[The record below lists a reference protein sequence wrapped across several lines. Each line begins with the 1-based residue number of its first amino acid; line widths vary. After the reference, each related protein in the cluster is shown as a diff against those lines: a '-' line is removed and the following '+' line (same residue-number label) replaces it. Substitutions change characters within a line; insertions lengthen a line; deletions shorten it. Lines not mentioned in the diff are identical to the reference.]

1 MIKKINSP
9 GVRTKG
15 QRIIG
20 IWKVA
25 NTFKNPAD
33 PVLSLRALF
42 FRESFGKPAVCA
54 KQITG
59 FLFLLPFLPCG
70 RKGQNMKY
78 TYAFVTGMSQVEV
91 PEEWA
96 ELLAEMDHEE
106 ELHNRRETR
115 RHQSLDDLVYEGLDF
130 AADGDAEDALINREN
145 VRELTE
151 ALDALTETQRRR
163 LLMHCAGMT
172 YREIAKLEK
181 VTFTKV
187 GRSMEQAKSKIQN
200 FFN

>member
-1 MIKKINSP
+1 MIEKINSP

-59 FLFLLPFLPCG
+59 FFVSAAPSALRGREGQKNEG
-70 RKGQNMKY
+70 RK
-78 TYAFVTGMSQVEV
+78 
-91 PEEWA
+91 
-96 ELLAEMDHEE
+96 
-106 ELHNRRETR
+106 
-115 RHQSLDDLVYEGLDF
+115 
-130 AADGDAEDALINREN
+130 
-145 VRELTE
+145 
-151 ALDALTETQRRR
+151 
-163 LLMHCAGMT
+163 
-172 YREIAKLEK
+172 
-181 VTFTKV
+181 
-187 GRSMEQAKSKIQN
+187 
-200 FFN
+200 

>member
-1 MIKKINSP
+1 
-9 GVRTKG
+9 
-15 QRIIG
+15 
-20 IWKVA
+20 
-25 NTFKNPAD
+25 
-33 PVLSLRALF
+33 
-42 FRESFGKPAVCA
+42 
-54 KQITG
+54 
-59 FLFLLPFLPCG
+59 
-70 RKGQNMKY
+70 MKY
-78 TYAFVTGMSQVEV
+78 TYAFATGSSQVEV

-115 RHQSLDDLVYEGLDF
+115 RHCSLDDLVYEGLDF
-130 AADGDAEDALINREN
+130 AAEGDAEDALINREN

>member
-1 MIKKINSP
+1 
-9 GVRTKG
+9 
-15 QRIIG
+15 
-20 IWKVA
+20 
-25 NTFKNPAD
+25 
-33 PVLSLRALF
+33 
-42 FRESFGKPAVCA
+42 
-54 KQITG
+54 
-59 FLFLLPFLPCG
+59 
-70 RKGQNMKY
+70 MKY
-78 TYAFVTGMSQVEV
+78 TYAFATGSSQVEV

-115 RHQSLDDLVYEGLDF
+115 RHCSLDDFVYEGLDF
-130 AADGDAEDALINREN
+130 AAEGDAEDALINREN

-151 ALDALTETQRRR
+151 ALDALTETQSRR

>member
-1 MIKKINSP
+1 
-9 GVRTKG
+9 
-15 QRIIG
+15 
-20 IWKVA
+20 
-25 NTFKNPAD
+25 
-33 PVLSLRALF
+33 
-42 FRESFGKPAVCA
+42 
-54 KQITG
+54 
-59 FLFLLPFLPCG
+59 
-70 RKGQNMKY
+70 MKY
-78 TYAFVTGMSQVEV
+78 TYAFVTGSSQVEV

-130 AADGDAEDALINREN
+130 AAEGDAEDALINREN

-187 GRSMEQAKSKIQN
+187 GRSMDQAKSKIQK

>member
-1 MIKKINSP
+1 
-9 GVRTKG
+9 
-15 QRIIG
+15 
-20 IWKVA
+20 
-25 NTFKNPAD
+25 
-33 PVLSLRALF
+33 
-42 FRESFGKPAVCA
+42 
-54 KQITG
+54 
-59 FLFLLPFLPCG
+59 
-70 RKGQNMKY
+70 MKY
-78 TYAFVTGMSQVEV
+78 TYAFATGRSQVEV

-96 ELLAEMDHEE
+96 EFLAEMDHEE

-130 AADGDAEDALINREN
+130 AAEGDAEDALINREN
-145 VRELTE
+145 VRELKE

-163 LLMHCAGMT
+163 LMMHCAGMT

>member
-1 MIKKINSP
+1 
-9 GVRTKG
+9 
-15 QRIIG
+15 
-20 IWKVA
+20 
-25 NTFKNPAD
+25 
-33 PVLSLRALF
+33 
-42 FRESFGKPAVCA
+42 
-54 KQITG
+54 
-59 FLFLLPFLPCG
+59 
-70 RKGQNMKY
+70 MKY
-78 TYAFVTGMSQVEV
+78 TSAFATGSSQVEV

-130 AADGDAEDALINREN
+130 AAEGDAEDALINREN

-187 GRSMEQAKSKIQN
+187 GRSMDQAKSKIQK

>member
-1 MIKKINSP
+1 MIEKINSP

-78 TYAFVTGMSQVEV
+78 TYAFVTGRSQVEV

-96 ELLAEMDHEE
+96 DLLAEMDHEE

-115 RHQSLDDLVYEGLDF
+115 RHRSLDDLIYEGLDF
-130 AADGDAEDALINREN
+130 AAEGDAEDALMNREN

-187 GRSMEQAKSKIQN
+187 GRSLEQAKSKIHN

>member
-1 MIKKINSP
+1 
-9 GVRTKG
+9 
-15 QRIIG
+15 
-20 IWKVA
+20 
-25 NTFKNPAD
+25 
-33 PVLSLRALF
+33 
-42 FRESFGKPAVCA
+42 
-54 KQITG
+54 
-59 FLFLLPFLPCG
+59 
-70 RKGQNMKY
+70 MKY
-78 TYAFVTGMSQVEV
+78 TYAFATGSSQVEV

-96 ELLAEMDHEE
+96 QLLAEMDHEE

-130 AADGDAEDALINREN
+130 AAEGDAEDALINREN

-151 ALDALTETQRRR
+151 ALDTLTQIQRRR
-163 LLMHCAGMT
+163 LMMHCAGMT